1 MSHNPTIRMSALA
14 VLAQN
19 GRRMELNAFLRDVS
33 CRILRQ
39 DSMHPA
45 YYNKVRKDL
54 IHKLRNNQLAGIEMR
69 SLGLVGD
76 GETSAKTWVTYRAD
90 RKEGDHTGN
99 VIPFRRHKS

>member
-14 VLAQN
+14 VLAKN
-19 GRRMELNAFLRDVS
+19 GRCMELNAFLRDVS

-45 YYNKVRKDL
+45 YYNKVRNDL
-54 IHKLRNNQLAGIEMR
+54 IQKLRNNQLAGIEMR

-76 GETSAKTWVTYRAD
+76 GETNAKTWVTYQAK
-90 RKEGDHTGN
+90 RKEGDHTNN
-99 VIPFRRHKS
+99 VIPFRRSKS